1 MGSCTKHFLSV
12 RAESAE
18 RPSPSQMQMYRRWS
32 DEITHIVQFQ
42 TRPPTTTTTWVK
54 TIRHRV
60 ISGPFLSIH
69 SQRPAR
75 TTRRNAR
82 PSRKT
87 HRIGLRSYTAEKF
100 CSRLSHSAVSS
111 SDSESASAGAFAP
124 HVIGMPRFS
133 IIGKTIGYPVYRL
146 RLRPQL
152 HHRDHEHANSRSRG
166 RGHAFSALIRRNRRQ
181 AYRSISRMAEGSSD
195 PHSNYCF
202 TGLYI
207 GKY

>member
-1 MGSCTKHFLSV
+1 MGSSTKHFLSV

-124 HVIGMPRFS
+124 HVIGMPRAFPS
-133 IIGKTIGYPVYRL
+133 SARPSATPFIGFGFGFGLSYTTVTMSM
-146 RLRPQL
+146 QT
-152 HHRDHEHANSRSRG
+152 RDP
-166 RGHAFSALIRRNRRQ
+166 
-181 AYRSISRMAEGSSD
+181 EGVATR
-195 PHSNYCF
+195 F
-202 TGLYI
+202 QR
-207 GKY
+207 

>member
-1 MGSCTKHFLSV
+1 M
-12 RAESAE
+12 
-18 RPSPSQMQMYRRWS
+18 M
-32 DEITHIVQFQ
+32 
-42 TRPPTTTTTWVK
+42 
-54 TIRHRV
+54 
-60 ISGPFLSIH
+60 FLSIH

-87 HRIGLRSYTAEKF
+87 HRSGLRSYAAEKF

-111 SDSESASAGAFAP
+111 SVSESASAGAFAP
-124 HVIGMPRFS
+124 HVIGMPRAFPS
-133 IIGKTIGYPVYRL
+133 SARPSATPFIGFGFGPSYTTVTMSM
-146 RLRPQL
+146 QT
-152 HHRDHEHANSRSRG
+152 RSRG
-166 RGHAFSALIRRNRRQ
+166 RGDAFSALIRRNQRQ

-195 PHSNYCF
+195 PHSNHFF